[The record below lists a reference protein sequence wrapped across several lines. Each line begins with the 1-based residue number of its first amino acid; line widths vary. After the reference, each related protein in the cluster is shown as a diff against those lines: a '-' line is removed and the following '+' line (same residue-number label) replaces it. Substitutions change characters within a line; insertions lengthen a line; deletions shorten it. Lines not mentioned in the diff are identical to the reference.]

1 MNDDIKALRQQLQQL
16 KARHERGDLNAKAY
30 AAAKAPIERKLLD
43 HVLEVPLTSAEAPAV
58 ARPSGKL
65 VGLLSVAVLVVA
77 GAGYSITGSP
87 GTPSAGS
94 PSAGAPGA
102 TANAGNAAGPHNND
116 EKQFAAA
123 AEKLAQRLKMEP
135 DNAEG
140 WAMLARSY
148 ARLGRHAEAVQAF
161 EKAVALQG
169 GNADLLAD
177 FADSLAVQNER
188 NLEGRPAELI
198 ERVLKLEPNNLKG
211 LALAGTLAFHRK
223 DFAGAVRH
231 WEQLAKVAPPDSGFV
246 QQLQESINEAR
257 TLGGM
262 PPGKPAPMAAGGGPT
277 AAPPAA
283 APPANASP
291 AAAGAATSTASLQ
304 GSVRLSPAVAKLAS
318 PDDTVFIFA
327 RAAEGPRMPL
337 AILRHR
343 VKDLP
348 LDFTLDDSLA
358 MSPATRL
365 SVFPKVVISARVSKS
380 GQATPTAGDLTGQ
393 SAPVANNARGV
404 VIEINE
410 TTKN

>member
-1 MNDDIKALRQQLQQL
+1 MNDDIQALRQQLQQL

-43 HVLEVPLTSAEAPAV
+43 HVLEAPVASAAAPAV
-58 ARPSGKL
+58 LRPSGRL

-87 GTPSAGS
+87 GTPSAGPPGAVAAGAGHAAA
-94 PSAGAPGA
+94 PSAD
-102 TANAGNAAGPHNND
+102 D
-116 EKQFAAA
+116 EAQFAAA
-123 AEKLAQRLKMEP
+123 VEKLAQRLKDEP
-135 DNAEG
+135 DNVEG

-148 ARLGRHAEAVQAF
+148 ARLGRHAEAAPAF
-161 EKAVALQG
+161 EKAVALN
-169 GNADLLAD
+169 GNDARLLAD
-177 FADSLAVQNER
+177 LADTLAVQNNR
-188 NLEGRPAELI
+188 SLEGRPTELLA
-198 ERVLKLEPNNLKG
+198 RALKIDPDNGKA
-211 LALAGTLAFHRK
+211 LALAGTAAFNRK
-223 DFAGAVRH
+223 DYAGAVRH
-231 WEQLAKVAPPDSGFV
+231 WERLAQVAPPDSGFI
-246 QQLQESINEAR
+246 QQLQSSIAEAR
-257 TLGGM
+257 TLGGL
-262 PPGKPAPMAAGGGPT
+262 PAGKPAPLAAS
-277 AAPPAA
+277 AAPAAVSPLISAAASAA
-283 APPANASP
+283 APQGGAIAIAS
-291 AAAGAATSTASLQ
+291 ALQ

-380 GQATPTAGDLTGQ
+380 GQATPSAGDLTGQ
-393 SAPVANNARGV
+393 SATVANNARGV

-410 TTKN
+410 ATKN